1 MDNNN
6 DENVF
11 LNLIVQK
18 VYIDQIQTFMKAWL
32 RQESKD
38 FRLVFIQDDS
48 TSKEEKLAIKYAVR
62 FSEAL
67 GIESK
72 IAVVNSVD
80 DAPKAKMTKILKDTS
95 VFFEDK
101 LEILKLKTRNSKET
115 IGQTA
120 AKMIDTNAVKTSSSN
135 IKEKIEAPKAQS
147 RSDEDVTIAM
157 ATHPCRVDAYVDVVY
172 QLLSQCTRMCICFNG
187 FDEIPKNLPKSEK
200 IIAICANGKNGNPP
214 DLGCN
219 NKMYWLGDFPGYY
232 ATVDDDIIY
241 PPNYIQTIKDALDK
255 CDRKAIV
262 SFHGH
267 IYKPVNGKINIR
279 DKQLLWFKLN
289 HPTKYCH
296 RLGMGV
302 AMSYP
307 SKLNLSKDVFLK
319 HPKNTGDDELMA
331 LWAQRNHVPMICL
344 STNNISILSN
354 DKFALTNCLSSK
366 NNTINKRRRL
376 LESFTNWKIYELD
389 IKNGLAISNKPCES
403 ICNIVYIF
411 NDTYVIPT
419 IVSIFSL
426 IKSNS
431 RNFLNF
437 YLISSTNLPENVV
450 SLLQSFSSNQVKIQI
465 IYEINNE
472 KIKQY
477 STCNS
482 GATNDALL
490 KFEICNILPQI
501 DKCLYLDGDTLIKN
515 DIGLLYFIDIN
526 NYYAAVIKDSGAI
539 YSKTLYVNTVKSYFN
554 SGVMLLNL
562 KMLREKK
569 ISDRLFEKKKEINA
583 KDQTLMDQPAFNYV
597 FDNHIKLCDV
607 KWNTLITNLM
617 RANILSKCSI
627 NDLNVFYG
635 ASYKSFKDLF
645 NSSVII
651 HYASKQKPWNTNCE
665 LYNTYMLPWKKI
677 HNSIPWNAF
686 NICIKN

>member
-1 MDNNN
+1 MDNSNSE
-6 DENVF
+6 DVF

-18 VYIDQIQTFMKAWL
+18 VCADQIQTFMKTWM

-38 FRLVFIQDDS
+38 FRLVFIQDEN
-48 TSKEEKLAIKYAVR
+48 TTKEEQLAIKYAVR
-62 FSEAL
+62 FSEVL
-67 GIESK
+67 GLGNR
-72 IAVVNSVD
+72 AVVVSSVE
-80 DAPKAKMTKILKDTS
+80 DAPKAKVTKFLKDTS
-95 VFFEDK
+95 EVFEDK
-101 LEILKLKTRNSKET
+101 LEILKLKAKNQKEAIDQTIVKNIDSNIAKSSSSNSKEE
-115 IGQTA
+115 
-120 AKMIDTNAVKTSSSN
+120 VKA
-135 IKEKIEAPKAQS
+135 IKVQS

-241 PPNYIQTIKDALDK
+241 PPNYIQTLKNAVDRYDK
-255 CDRKAIV
+255 KAIV

-267 IYKPVNGKINIR
+267 IYKPVNGKINVR
-279 DKQLLWFKLN
+279 DRQLLWFKLK

-307 SKLNLSKDVFLK
+307 SKLNLTKDIFLK

-331 LWAQRNHVPMICL
+331 LWAQKNHIPMICL
-344 STNNISILSN
+344 STNSISILSN
-354 DKFALTNCLSSK
+354 DKFALKNCLSSK
-366 NNTINKRRRL
+366 NNTIDKRRKL
-376 LESFTNWKIYELD
+376 LENFTDWKIYELNTKNS
-389 IKNGLAISNKPCES
+389 IKISSPYENM
-403 ICNIVYIF
+403 CNIVYVF

-419 IVSIFSL
+419 IVSISSL

-437 YLISSTNLPENVV
+437 YLISSTNLPENIV
-450 SLLQSFSSNQVKIQI
+450 SLLQSFNSNQVKIQI
-465 IYEINNE
+465 IYEIDNE

-477 STCNS
+477 STCNG

-515 DIGLLYFIDIN
+515 NIGPLYFINIDD
-526 NYYAAVIKDSGAI
+526 YYAAVIKDSGAI
-539 YSKTLYVNTVKSYFN
+539 YSKSSCINAVKSYFN
-554 SGVMLLNL
+554 SGVMVLNL
-562 KMLREKK
+562 KTLRKK
-569 ISDRLFEKKKEINA
+569 MISDQLFEKKKEINA
-583 KDQTLMDQPAFNYV
+583 KDKSLMDQPTFNCV

-607 KWNTLITNLM
+607 KWNTLITNLI
-617 RANILSKCSI
+617 RANSLSNCCI
-627 NDLNVFYG
+627 NDLNIFYG
-635 ASYKSFKDLF
+635 TSYKSFKDLF
-645 NSSVII
+645 DSSVIV

-665 LYNTYMLPWKKI
+665 LYNIYMLPWKEI
-677 HNSIPWNAF
+677 YNSIPWNAF
-686 NICIKN
+686 SICMKN

>member
-6 DENVF
+6 DDNVF

-18 VYIDQIQTFMKAWL
+18 VYIDQIQAFMKAWM

-48 TSKEEKLAIKYAVR
+48 TSKEEQLAIKYAVR

-72 IAVVNSVD
+72 IAVVNSVA

-95 VFFEDK
+95 DFFEDK
-101 LEILKLKTRNSKET
+101 LEILKLKTKYPKRTTNQAIVKTDDSNIVKPSSSASKE
-115 IGQTA
+115 
-120 AKMIDTNAVKTSSSN
+120 VKVV
-135 IKEKIEAPKAQS
+135 KAQN
-147 RSDEDVTIAM
+147 RSNEDITIAM

-241 PPNYIQTIKDALDK
+241 PPNYIQTLKNAVDRYDK
-255 CDRKAIV
+255 KAIV

-267 IYKPVNGKINIR
+267 IYKPVNGKINVR
-279 DKQLLWFKLN
+279 DRQLLWFKLK
-289 HPTKYCH
+289 HPTEYCH

-307 SKLNLSKDVFLK
+307 SKLNLTKDIFLK

-331 LWAQRNHVPMICL
+331 LWAQKNHVPMICL

-366 NNTINKRRRL
+366 NNTIGKRRKL
-376 LESFTNWKIYELD
+376 LENFTGWKIYELSA
-389 IKNGLAISNKPCES
+389 KNGITISSPCENM
-403 ICNIVYIF
+403 CNVVYIF

-419 IVSIFSL
+419 VVSIFSL
-426 IKSNS
+426 IKSNPH
-431 RNFLNF
+431 NFLNF
-437 YLISSTNLPENVV
+437 YLISSTNLSENIV
-450 SLLQSFSSNQVKIQI
+450 SLLQSFNSNQVKIQI
-465 IYEINNE
+465 IYEIGNE

-477 STCNS
+477 STCNG

-515 DIGLLYFIDIN
+515 NIGPLYFINIDD
-526 NYYAAVIKDSGAI
+526 YYAAVIKDSGAI
-539 YSKTLYVNTVKSYFN
+539 YNRNFCINAIKSYFN

-569 ISDRLFEKKKEINA
+569 ISDQLFEKKKEINA
-583 KDQTLMDQPAFNYV
+583 KDRTLMDQPTFNYV
-597 FDNHIKLCDV
+597 FDNHIKLCGV
-607 KWNTLITNLM
+607 KWNTLITNLI
-617 RANILSKCSI
+617 RANSLSNCCI
-627 NDLNVFYG
+627 NDLNTFYG
-635 ASYKSFKDLF
+635 TSYKSFKDLF
-645 NSSVII
+645 DSSVIV
-651 HYASKQKPWNTNCE
+651 HYASKQKPWNTSCQV
-665 LYNTYMLPWKKI
+665 YDIYMQPWKEI
-677 HNSIPWNAF
+677 HDSIPWNTF
-686 NICIKN
+686 SICMKN